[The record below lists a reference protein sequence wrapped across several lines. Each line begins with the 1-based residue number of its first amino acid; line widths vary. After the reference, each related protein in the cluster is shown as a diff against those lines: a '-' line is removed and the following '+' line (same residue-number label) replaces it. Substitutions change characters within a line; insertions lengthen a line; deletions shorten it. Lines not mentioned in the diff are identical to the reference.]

1 MKKKHSKEQIYELID
16 DILKSIKI
24 DNEELTNDYL
34 KIICLDNKK
43 FFLILELLHYYSLV
57 EDLEKI
63 ENYENLIHFIFE
75 DKIFL
80 KTIYFS
86 NDDFEELIDYF
97 ITFYFNYLLVNKKF
111 RNIEKNFY
119 FIFNFLENLHNFNEL
134 IIEKKQTYI
143 LETWNYF
150 NSINLNEHYNINLY
164 YVYTKKL
171 FSILGLFNYFKT
183 NIDNDIE
190 KILNNN
196 IISEN
201 FYNDLKNN
209 FDDNSIFLIVKTL
222 HNLSNAFI
230 ELNKKDLNNII
241 YFNLYLSYFLIKENN
256 YKNNFL
262 FFFIISNTNYI
273 NFFNKFDDEK
283 ITKFLTESLKNFT
296 KDEGNKE
303 EYLKLMKKIKKMVLN
318 KKLLNIFNLN

>member
-1 MKKKHSKEQIYELID
+1 MKKKHSKEQLYELID

-43 FFLILELLHYYSLV
+43 FFLILELLHCYSLV

-134 IIEKKQTYI
+134 IIEKKQIYI

-196 IISEN
+196 IIIEN

-283 ITKFLTESLKNFT
+283 ITKFLTETLKNFT
-296 KDEGNKE
+296 KDEENKE

-318 KKLLNIFNLN
+318 KKLLNLFNLN